1 MPSFTNFL
9 RITRKKFEFEQGK
22 RRSVMKLKEALKGIL
37 EDNELKKLIAS
48 YDIIGDII
56 LIRIHPDLESKRV
69 IIADALHKI
78 HPRVRSVT
86 AVPLY
91 SYTDKLYRTKDLEV
105 IWGDE
110 NLETTH
116 KESGCFFRVNPRSVF
131 FSPRLSYERMRIA
144 KKVLHGET
152 IINMF
157 SGVGCF
163 SIVIAKKQPRTKI
176 YSIDVNPYAY
186 EYMKKNVRLN
196 KMEGKVIPILG
207 DVREELKKLGL
218 EGVADRVLM
227 PLPEQAHS
235 FLPFAARA
243 LNLDKEGAGSVIHY
257 YDIAQG
263 RKEDGLFKMSFKRA
277 KDILASALE
286 NSLRVEIGEQRI
298 VRSVA
303 PRKYHIVLDLHIERT
318 G

>member
-1 MPSFTNFL
+1 
-9 RITRKKFEFEQGK
+9 
-22 RRSVMKLKEALKGIL
+22 MKLKDALKDVL
-37 EDNELKKLIAS
+37 EDNELRKLIKS
-48 YDIIGDII
+48 YDLIGDII
-56 LIRIHPDLESKRV
+56 LIRIHPDLESKRE
-69 IIADALHKI
+69 IIAEALHKI
-78 HPRVRSVT
+78 YPRVRSVA

-91 SYTDKLYRTKDLEV
+91 SYTDKLYRTRDLEV

-116 KESGCFFRVNPRSVF
+116 KESSCLFRVNPRYVF

-144 KKVLHGET
+144 RKVLKGET

-163 SIVIAKKQPRTKI
+163 SIVIAKKQPRTRI

-186 EYMKKNVRLN
+186 EYMKQNVRLN
-196 KMEGKVIPILG
+196 KAEGKVIPICG
-207 DVREELKKLGL
+207 DVREELKKLDF

-235 FLPFAARA
+235 FLPLAARA
-243 LNLDKEGAGSVIHY
+243 LNLDTTEGAGSVIHY
-257 YDIAQG
+257 YDVAIG
-263 RKEDGLFKMSFKRA
+263 RKDGDLFKKSSKRA
-277 KDILASALE
+277 EDILASTFE
-286 NSLRVEIGEQRI
+286 NSLRVEIEEQRI

-303 PRKYHIVLDLHIERT
+303 PRKYHVVLDLRVERMR
-318 G
+318 